1 MNLFSE
7 IVKSLP
13 DFPKNANERAGFR
26 REVSERAL
34 FPGQEISPPRPPA
47 CPCSP
52 EKPDAAALAGHGPT
66 THRPPGLKVT
76 GHWLQTPVQGEASP
90 ATLQRTACLTPA
102 MGVPG
107 WSLAS
112 RVGAAET
119 QSCRLRA
126 SCRAPSTAPGL
137 LLLGPVPLGA
147 PVLPPLGAEGRAG
160 LCPLQQRAP
169 SPLPLCG
176 GPATDAHVAEW

>member
-1 MNLFSE
+1 MVNSW
-7 IVKSLP
+7 P
-13 DFPKNANERAGFR
+13 NFPKNANERAGSR

-34 FPGQEISPPRPPA
+34 FPGQEISPPRPPE

-52 EKPDAAALAGHGPT
+52 EKPDAAALPGHGPA

-76 GHWLQTPVQGEASP
+76 GHWLQTPVQGEASR
-90 ATLQRTACLTPA
+90 ATLQRTVCPTPA

-112 RVGAAET
+112 TVGAAET
-119 QSCRLRA
+119 QSCQLRA
-126 SCRAPSTAPGL
+126 SCRALSTAPGL
-137 LLLGPVPLGA
+137 LLLDPVPLGA

-160 LCPLQQRAP
+160 LCPLQQWAP
-169 SPLPLCG
+169 PPLTLRG
-176 GPATDAHVAEW
+176 GPTTDTHVAEW